1 MIRVV
6 DLHKHFGGV
15 RAVDGASL
23 EIEEGAI
30 TGLIGPNGAGK
41 TTLFNVIAGVYPP
54 TSGQVYLG
62 GEEITGFRPHQLY
75 RRGMVRTFQIAQ
87 EFATLTVMEN
97 LMASV
102 GGQTGESLIGAWL
115 RRDRVRSGGSRDP
128 APGGKEVI
136 EFLNLGE
143 VALQPAGELSGGQKK
158 LVELARV
165 MMTGAKVVLL
175 DEIGAGVNRTL
186 LRSISG
192 AILRLN
198 IEHGYTFCL
207 IEHDMD
213 LVSLLCD
220 PVIVMTEGKVL
231 TQGPALDVRADE
243 RVIEAYLG
251 TRSRDRRDAPAGSG

>member
-62 GEEITGFRPHQLY
+62 GKEITGFRPHQLY

-115 RRDRVRSGGSRDP
+115 RRDRVRAEEAEIRRR
-128 APGGKEVI
+128 AEEVI

-143 VALQPAGELSGGQKK
+143 VALQAAGDLSGGQKK

-231 TQGPALDVRADE
+231 TQGPASDVRSDE

-251 TRSRDRRDAPAGSG
+251 TRSRSAHTAPSAPQ

>member
-1 MIRVV
+1 
-6 DLHKHFGGV
+6 
-15 RAVDGASL
+15 
-23 EIEEGAI
+23 
-30 TGLIGPNGAGK
+30 
-41 TTLFNVIAGVYPP
+41 
-54 TSGQVYLG
+54 
-62 GEEITGFRPHQLY
+62 
-75 RRGMVRTFQIAQ
+75 
-87 EFATLTVMEN
+87 
-97 LMASV
+97 
-102 GGQTGESLIGAWL
+102 
-115 RRDRVRSGGSRDP
+115 
-128 APGGKEVI
+128 
-136 EFLNLGE
+136 
-143 VALQPAGELSGGQKK
+143 
-158 LVELARV
+158 

-251 TRSRDRRDAPAGSG
+251 TRSRDRRNAPAGSG

>member
-23 EIEEGAI
+23 EIEQGAI

-54 TSGQVYLG
+54 TSGRVYLAD
-62 GEEITGFRPHQLY
+62 EEVTGMRPHLLFD
-75 RRGMVRTFQIAQ
+75 RGLVRTFQIAQ
-87 EFATLTVMEN
+87 EFTTLTVIEN

-102 GGQTGESLIGAWL
+102 GGQTGESLTGAWL
-115 RRDRVRSGGSRDP
+115 RPGRVRAEEARIRRR
-128 APGGKEVI
+128 AEEVI
-136 EFLNLGE
+136 AFLDLGE
-143 VALQPAGELSGGQKK
+143 VAGKPAGELSGGQKK

-186 LRSISG
+186 LRSIAG

-198 IEHGYTFCL
+198 IERGYTFCM

-220 PVIVMTEGKVL
+220 PVVVMTEGRVL
-231 TQGPALDVRADE
+231 TQGPAPDVQADE

-251 TRSRDRRDAPAGSG
+251 TRARSAPS

>member
-1 MIRVV
+1 MWTCTSISAGCGPSTAPPS
-6 DLHKHFGGV
+6 K
-15 RAVDGASL
+15 SS
-23 EIEEGAI
+23 EGAI

-54 TSGQVYLG
+54 TSGRVFLAD
-62 GEEITGFRPHQLY
+62 EDITGLRPHRLY
-75 RRGMVRTFQIAQ
+75 GRGLVRTFQIAR

-102 GGQTGESLIGAWL
+102 GNQTGESLLGAWL
-115 RRDRVRSGGSRDP
+115 HRDRVSVEEMKLRER
-128 APGGKEVI
+128 AEEVI
-136 EFLNLGE
+136 EFLNLDD
-143 VALQPAGELSGGQKK
+143 VVDAPAGELSGGQKK

-198 IEHGYTFCL
+198 VQQGYTFCL

-220 PVIVMTEGKVL
+220 PVIVMAEGKVL
-231 TQGPALDVRADE
+231 AEGPAPDVQSDE

-251 TRSRDRRDAPAGSG
+251 ARSRRRPRGTAGSA

>member
-87 EFATLTVMEN
+87 EFATLTVIEN

-115 RRDRVRSGGSRDP
+115 RRDRVRAEEAEIRRR
-128 APGGKEVI
+128 AEEVI

-143 VALQPAGELSGGQKK
+143 VALQAAGDLSGGQKK

-231 TQGPALDVRADE
+231 TQGAALDVRADE

>member
-62 GEEITGFRPHQLY
+62 GKEITGFRPHQLY

-115 RRDRVRSGGSRDP
+115 RRDRVRAEEAEIRRR
-128 APGGKEVI
+128 AEEVI

-143 VALQPAGELSGGQKK
+143 VALQAAGDLSGGQKK

-231 TQGPALDVRADE
+231 TQGPASDVRSDE

-251 TRSRDRRDAPAGSG
+251 TRSRSAHTGPSARQ

>member
-102 GGQTGESLIGAWL
+102 GDQTGESLIGAWL
-115 RRDRVRSGGSRDP
+115 RRDRVRSQEAEIRRR
-128 APGGKEVI
+128 AEEVI

-143 VALQPAGELSGGQKK
+143 VALQAAGDLSGGQKK

-231 TQGPALDVRADE
+231 AQGPALDVRADE

>member
-87 EFATLTVMEN
+87 EFATLTVIEN

-115 RRDRVRSGGSRDP
+115 RRDRVRAEEAEIRRR
-128 APGGKEVI
+128 AEEVI

-143 VALQPAGELSGGQKK
+143 VALQAAGDLSGGQKK

>member
-23 EIEEGAI
+23 EIADGAI

-54 TSGQVYLG
+54 TSGHVYLG
-62 GEEITGFRPHQLY
+62 DEDITGMRPHQLY
-75 RRGMVRTFQIAQ
+75 RRGLVRTFQIAR
-87 EFATLTVMEN
+87 EFATLTVTEN
-97 LMASV
+97 LMAAV
-102 GGQTGESLIGAWL
+102 GNQTGESLIGAWL
-115 RRDRVRSGGSRDP
+115 QPDQVRLQEAEIRRRAED
-128 APGGKEVI
+128 VI

-143 VALQPAGELSGGQKK
+143 VAGEPAGELSGGQKK

-198 IEHGYTFCL
+198 LEQDYTFCL
-207 IEHDMD
+207 IEHDME

-231 TQGPALDVRADE
+231 TQGPAPDVQSDE

-251 TRSRDRRDAPAGSG
+251 TRSRHGAA